1 MWRRSPGRGRRVEP
15 ALAPEKGGDPR
26 SGEDRRNPP
35 SPSGRTSF
43 MEDRGF
49 RVREKAR
56 FTHVIAFLRSDV
68 RKKRFIAHITTVFT
82 TAAASAV
89 TWTSVMDISS
99 ARCIGDSDNITMLL
113 SPEITNF
120 TEI

>member
-1 MWRRSPGRGRRVEP
+1 VSQP
-15 ALAPEKGGDPR
+15 
-26 SGEDRRNPP
+26 
-35 SPSGRTSF
+35 
-43 MEDRGF
+43 
-49 RVREKAR
+49 
-56 FTHVIAFLRSDV
+56 FLGKYNSTVFGHDV